1 MPLEICSAS
10 VRKKL
15 MEQEIE
21 KNINKKIFFDTMKR
35 PLFFAV
41 VNFFLVNTL
50 FAFLPY
56 NLGAISYNIIR
67 VTIIFYAGW
76 LVVRKNLGT
85 IWHAALAGILVYF
98 TDHVVLK
105 GGVFILNYLF
115 KPEGMGLA
123 AFSGVMVSFV
133 LFTPLAM
140 AVAAL
145 GGLAARNNQA

>member
-1 MPLEICSAS
+1 
-10 VRKKL
+10 VREKL

-21 KNINKKIFFDTMKR
+21 KNINKKMFFDTMKR
-35 PLFFAV
+35 PLFFV
-41 VNFFLVNTL
+41 IVNFFLVNTL

-56 NLGAISYNIIR
+56 NLGSISYNIIR

-85 IWHAALAGILVYF
+85 IWHAALAGILV
-98 TDHVVLK
+98 V
-105 GGVFILNYLF
+105 
-115 KPEGMGLA
+115 
-123 AFSGVMVSFV
+123 VSFV

-145 GGLAARNNQA
+145 GGLSAKKNEA